1 MAKYWVEIARFSPRH
16 DGFIGARGYIGTE
29 KAYETPDSNFLNR
42 AEKYAR
48 GLTNNGKYPKAEV
61 AVLEFSSQD
70 DFHDHVSE
78 PIKPRAWENMV
89 SVHRVVGSFAGGA
102 SRLWRHPTP
111 DAPENDP
118 RWEENPGV
126 REIGRHIYDYASARQ
141 FLLGRGNVRK
151 LANNTSVERIS
162 DHAVNRMMLS
172 LKESASDVIAVVLH
186 NTYIVA
192 YTSDGRILLNSG
204 GYHTTTT
211 KQRLNQLL
219 PPGYGVTQRDYAWY
233 VRTPNGEYPF
243 ADGAILYPGASMEY
257 ETP

>member
-1 MAKYWVEIARFSPRH
+1 M
-16 DGFIGARGYIGTE
+16 
-29 KAYETPDSNFLNR
+29 
-42 AEKYAR
+42 
-48 GLTNNGKYPKAEV
+48 
-61 AVLEFSSQD
+61 
-70 DFHDHVSE
+70 
-78 PIKPRAWENMV
+78 
-89 SVHRVVGSFAGGA
+89 RVIDME
-102 SRLWRHPTP
+102 RR
-111 DAPENDP
+111 
-118 RWEENPGV
+118 EENPGV

-162 DHAVNRMMLS
+162 DHAVNRMMMA

-204 GYHTTTT
+204 SYQTTTT
-211 KQRLNQLL
+211 KQRMNQLL

-243 ADGAILYPGASMEY
+243 EDGAILYPGAIMEY